1 MAREPSPAPRAPR
14 LNFGL
19 LIAGQV
25 TSKLAHAVFL
35 IVLTLYLKQLT
46 DSARVLGAAQFLS
59 YLPAVLLGPFAGIL
73 VDRFERKRL
82 LVGADAVRGVAIV
95 LVAAAASSGGAVPV
109 WTLFAL
115 AATVSLCQAV
125 FLPTVQALLPELV
138 ASERL
143 RRGNAVRG
151 AGVQLSNLGGNAVG
165 GLLFASLGGPLVLL
179 FTGIVFLG
187 SAAQELLIRI
197 PRRPH
202 RARTPGIGPQVWAA
216 LRYLRVRP
224 GVATAVMT
232 HGVVGLS
239 FPPLLLALPFVVLDD
254 LGLPESY
261 FGFYLA
267 TVLAGGILG
276 YMRFGSSRLRQP
288 SGRKLLLA
296 GFTLLASGITVAGA
310 RTQALVLFPAFF
322 AAGLGAGMVN
332 LALVTAIQAATPA
345 ARRGRVFGIYETVAA
360 GASAIG
366 FALSGPLIDLLRAN
380 LSLLI
385 AAIGIGLFVYSGY
398 LARSSTVATLF
409 E

>member
-1 MAREPSPAPRAPR
+1 MAYEPSPESTPPR
-14 LNFGL
+14 LSFEL

-59 YLPAVLLGPFAGIL
+59 YLPAVVLGPFAGIL

-82 LVGADAVRGVAIV
+82 LVGADAARGLAIV
-95 LVAAAASSGGAVPV
+95 LVAAAASSGSALPV
-109 WTLFAL
+109 WILFAL

-125 FLPTVQALLPELV
+125 FLPAVQALLPELV
-138 ASERL
+138 APERL

-151 AGVQLSNLGGNAVG
+151 AGVQLSNLGGNAAG
-165 GLLFASLGGPLVLL
+165 GILFAWFGGPLVLL
-179 FTGIVFLG
+179 FTGVVFLV
-187 SAAQELLIRI
+187 SAVQELLIRI
-197 PRRPH
+197 PLRPPH
-202 RARTPGIGPQVWAA
+202 ARTPGIGPQMRAA

-224 GVATAVMT
+224 GVAAAVMT

-276 YMRFGSSRLRQP
+276 YLRFGSARLRQP

-296 GFTLLASGITVAGA
+296 GFMLLASGITVAGV
-310 RTQALVLFPAFF
+310 RTSAIVLFPAFF
-322 AAGLGAGMVN
+322 AAGLGAGLVN

-385 AAIGIGLFVYSGY
+385 TAVGICLLLYAAY
-398 LARSSTVATLF
+398 LARSSTVASLF